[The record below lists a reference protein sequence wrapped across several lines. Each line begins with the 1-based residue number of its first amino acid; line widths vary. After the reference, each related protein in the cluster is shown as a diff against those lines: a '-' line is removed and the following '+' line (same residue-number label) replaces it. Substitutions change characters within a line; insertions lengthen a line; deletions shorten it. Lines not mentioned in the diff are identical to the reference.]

1 MLYQQDDPELYY
13 NFFTINEQ
21 FTSFIKSSELI
32 EGRFKVIES
41 TSVQGPQSSEKG
53 VVVRERDPSRT
64 EIPQVV
70 ETVINGNY
78 ASFGQARNDGFSDN
92 RQ

>member
-1 MLYQQDDPELYY
+1 MLYQQDNPELYY
-13 NFFTINEQ
+13 NC
-21 FTSFIKSSELI
+21 FTSLSEARELI

-64 EIPQVV
+64 ESPQVV

-78 ASFGQARNDGFSDN
+78 ASFGQARNDGSIDN